1 MCTSSPEAVPQT
13 WDDDRDPAFFRITA
27 TLFSSSFTY
36 GAGVLLAGND
46 PVDEYDVVCRCETTS
61 SLPAPASA
69 ELVPVRV
76 RRGDRA

>member
-27 TLFSSSFTY
+27 TLFSPSFAY

-46 PVDEYDVVCRCETTS
+46 PAEEYDEACRCGTTS
-61 SLPAPASA
+61 ALPAPTSA

-76 RRGDRA
+76 RRGERA